1 MIGESA
7 VEYPGQEDKPL
18 MRRFSWE
25 IQFGLS
31 LILLSVVLYLFHYAL
46 FEDARHIILWTTT
59 SVAFLPISVLFVT
72 LIINRLLM
80 RRERHLIMDKLNVL
94 IGTFFSVIGTQLLK
108 YCAAWDPHLDRIRP
122 EVSVGVN
129 CPEKE
134 YRLVRQRLEEC
145 EYAVDVKKVD
155 FDELRR
161 FLEEKSDF
169 MLRLLENPHL
179 LEHASF
185 TNLLRSVFHLTE
197 ELVGREGLRELPD
210 SDYRHLANDMERV
223 YRLLALEWFDYM
235 RYLKA
240 SYPFLFS
247 FAMRTNPFEER
258 ASVVVEE

>member
-7 VEYPGQEDKPL
+7 VESPGQEDEPQ

-31 LILLSVVLYLFHYAL
+31 LILMSVVLYLFHYAL

-80 RRERHLIMDKLNVL
+80 RREKHLIMDKLNVL
-94 IGTFFSVIGTQLLK
+94 IGTFFSVIGTRLLR

-122 EVSVGVN
+122 EVGRGVD
-129 CPEKE
+129 CPENE
-134 YRLVRQRLEEC
+134 YRRVRLRLEKF
-145 EYAVDVKKVD
+145 EYAVDFKKVD

-161 FLEEKSDF
+161 FLEKKSDF

-197 ELVGREGLRELPD
+197 ELVAREGLRELPD
-210 SDYRHLANDMERV
+210 SDYRHLAGDMERV
-223 YRLLALEWFDYM
+223 YRLIALEWFDYM
-235 RYLKA
+235 RYLRT
-240 SYPFLFS
+240 SYPYLFS
-247 FAMRTNPFEER
+247 FAMRTNPFEEQ
-258 ASVVVEE
+258 ASVVVE